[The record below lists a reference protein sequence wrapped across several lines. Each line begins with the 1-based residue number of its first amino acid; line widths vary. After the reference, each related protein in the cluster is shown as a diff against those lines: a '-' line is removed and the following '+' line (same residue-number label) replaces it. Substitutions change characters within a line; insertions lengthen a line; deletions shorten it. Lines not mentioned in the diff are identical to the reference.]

1 MLKSSQCIMNKNEM
15 CNFLKKDNWDQ
26 SQRMCTA
33 QLRDQHTAK
42 LLRERETL
50 GRARKET
57 DVTEMKEKWDGQG
70 PVETPGSKGVSL
82 AWVVV

>member
-1 MLKSSQCIMNKNEM
+1 
-15 CNFLKKDNWDQ
+15 
-26 SQRMCTA
+26 MCTA

-70 PVETPGSKGVSL
+70 PVETPGSKGVFL